1 MCVKKGKRES
11 KKSVKMEYNNL
22 EQQYE
27 SQWEEKKAKLSFFY
41 KKERGVKLLDN
52 LVLLAAKVATFNDR
66 GKVSGYYFA
75 TI

>member
-1 MCVKKGKRES
+1 MKNM
-11 KKSVKMEYNNL
+11 VKMEN
-22 EQQYE
+22 EEFERQFE
-27 SQWEEKKAKLSFFY
+27 SQREEKKVKISFFY

>member
-1 MCVKKGKRES
+1 MKKTVKIK
-11 KKSVKMEYNNL
+11 YNKL

-27 SQWEEKKAKLSFFY
+27 TQWKEKKAKISFFY

-66 GKVSGYYFA
+66 GKVLGYYFA

>member
-1 MCVKKGKRES
+1 MK
-11 KKSVKMEYNNL
+11 YNKL

-27 SQWEEKKAKLSFFY
+27 TQWEEKKVKISFFY
-41 KKERGVKLLDN
+41 KKESGVKLIDN
-52 LVLLAAKVATFNDR
+52 PALLAAKVATFNDR

>member
-1 MCVKKGKRES
+1 MKNTVKIENEEFER
-11 KKSVKMEYNNL
+11 
-22 EQQYE
+22 QFE
-27 SQWEEKKAKLSFFY
+27 SQREEKKAKISFFY

-52 LVLLAAKVATFNDR
+52 RAITAAKVATFNDR

>member
-11 KKSVKMEYNNL
+11 KKTVKMEYNNL

-66 GKVSGYYFA
+66 GKVLRYYFA

>member
-1 MCVKKGKRES
+1 MKNTVKIES
-11 KKSVKMEYNNL
+11 GEF
-22 EQQYE
+22 ERQFE
-27 SQWEEKKAKLSFFY
+27 SQREEKKAKISFFY
-41 KKERGVKLLDN
+41 KKESGVKLLDN

>member
-1 MCVKKGKRES
+1 MKKT
-11 KKSVKMEYNNL
+11 VKMKYNKL

-27 SQWEEKKAKLSFFY
+27 TQWKEKKAKISFFY
-41 KKERGVKLLDN
+41 KKERAVKLLDN
-52 LVLLAAKVATFNDR
+52 RAIMAAKVATFNDR

>member
-1 MCVKKGKRES
+1 MKNTVKIENEEFDR
-11 KKSVKMEYNNL
+11 
-22 EQQYE
+22 QFE
-27 SQWEEKKAKLSFFY
+27 SQREEKKAKISFFY
-41 KKERGVKLLDN
+41 KKESGVKLLDN

>member
-1 MCVKKGKRES
+1 MKNTVKIENEEFER
-11 KKSVKMEYNNL
+11 
-22 EQQYE
+22 QFE
-27 SQWEEKKAKLSFFY
+27 SQREEKKAKLSFFY

>member
-1 MCVKKGKRES
+1 
-11 KKSVKMEYNNL
+11 MEYNKL

>member
-1 MCVKKGKRES
+1 MKNTVKIENEEFER
-11 KKSVKMEYNNL
+11 
-22 EQQYE
+22 QFE
-27 SQWEEKKAKLSFFY
+27 SQREEKKAKISFFY

-52 LVLLAAKVATFNDR
+52 RAIMAAKVATFNDR

>member
-1 MCVKKGKRES
+1 MKKMVKIENEEFER
-11 KKSVKMEYNNL
+11 
-22 EQQYE
+22 QFE
-27 SQWEEKKAKLSFFY
+27 SQREEKKAKISFFY

>member
-1 MCVKKGKRES
+1 MKNTVKIENGEFKR
-11 KKSVKMEYNNL
+11 
-22 EQQYE
+22 QFE
-27 SQWEEKKAKLSFFY
+27 SQREEKKAKISFFY
-41 KKERGVKLLDN
+41 KKESGVKLLDN